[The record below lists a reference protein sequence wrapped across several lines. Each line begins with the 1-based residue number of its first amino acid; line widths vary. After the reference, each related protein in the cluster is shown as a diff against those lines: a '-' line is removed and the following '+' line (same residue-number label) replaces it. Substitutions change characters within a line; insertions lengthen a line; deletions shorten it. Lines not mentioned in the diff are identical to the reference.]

1 MKLIRKR
8 NNKKYLFLLL
18 ALISLTN
25 PIFAGYG
32 GEGTKDKA
40 EKISKF
46 RTQELINYVNLTIYY
61 LYSAENRNERHV
73 ILFKSC
79 QKLLNSNKKTVK
91 GKDKKN
97 LTSCTNLMKMGTYTN
112 VSSNVNSK
120 SSLAGCKSGCDQ
132 LSFAYAATMSLFCT
146 AAQKVAPAYTPT
158 SRYTAPS

>member
-8 NNKKYLFLLL
+8 NNKKYLFLFLT
-18 ALISLTN
+18 LISLTN

-79 QKLLNSNKKTVK
+79 QKLLNSNKKTGK

-120 SSLAGCKSGCDQ
+120 SIENSTKTKEEVRRKEDR
-132 LSFAYAATMSLFCT
+132 TKKEVRK
-146 AAQKVAPAYTPT
+146 QKHKEKR
-158 SRYTAPS
+158 S